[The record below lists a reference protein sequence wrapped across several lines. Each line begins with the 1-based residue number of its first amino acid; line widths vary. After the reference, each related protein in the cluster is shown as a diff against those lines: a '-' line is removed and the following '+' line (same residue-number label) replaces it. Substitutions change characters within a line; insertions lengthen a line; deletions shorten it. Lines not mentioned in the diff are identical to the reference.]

1 MSSTI
6 LRHSTHRTRDILRF
20 CRHASTSSNP
30 YPYPPHQNPHPHQI
44 FHLPRSAT
52 QKQIK
57 GRYYDLVRIYHPD
70 SPIAR
75 KYPADV
81 AQARFQAISKAY
93 DLLRGKS
100 AMTGDGLTDRER
112 PVDPARFRPRAAPR
126 RPHFNDTAGDERW
139 KERVLLG
146 ATMLVRL
153 FPWRVCATIVL
164 WTRPTTRTQAL
175 VAFVVQ
181 TNVARQK
188 AFVEVTHG
196 ARTGSSGPKHSL
208 AEEALAEPTDAGRSR

>member
-1 MSSTI
+1 MRPRAPTRI
-6 LRHSTHRTRDILRF
+6 HTLRIRIPTRTKF
-20 CRHASTSSNP
+20 STSPGLRLRNKSKDDVSDSVCVVDRVLK
-30 YPYPPHQNPHPHQI
+30 HVLHI
-44 FHLPRSAT
+44 D
-52 QKQIK
+52 
-57 GRYYDLVRIYHPD
+57 YDLVRIYHPD

-100 AMTGDGLTDRER
+100 AMTGDVLTDRER